1 MKRLRRAKR
10 PRKRYSSCIERISR
24 SYVELGDGLNVAGGG
39 IRHGSVVEV
48 GDLETNQHA
57 SITVYHQPK
66 EVLVD
71 NSEDGYLILNRE
83 AVETIRKTKEEEQGG
98 DANDLEENDG
108 GREESGDS
116 DCIEEES
123 GDSDCIEEESGDS
136 DCIEEESEDDCV
148 EVLDPRES
156 QKRERESDGETDKR
170 VEICFLVFFYT
181 FLSMSQDFENLKRI
195 VLERRSVRMFNKQ
208 PLPEGVL
215 ETILGYSLVYSPF
228 CTYLLENSN
237 FPQPSALSYY
247 CCP

>member
-1 MKRLRRAKR
+1 M
-10 PRKRYSSCIERISR
+10 
-24 SYVELGDGLNVAGGG
+24 GDGLNVAGGG

-83 AVETIRKTKEEEQGG
+83 AVETIRKTKEEEQGD
-98 DANDLEENDG
+98 DANDQEENDG

-156 QKRERESDGETDKR
+156 QKRGRESDGETDKR
-170 VEICFLVFFYT
+170 VEICFLVFSIH
-181 FLSMSQDFENLKRI
+181 FLACPKTLRI
-195 VLERRSVRMFNKQ
+195 
-208 PLPEGVL
+208 
-215 ETILGYSLVYSPF
+215 
-228 CTYLLENSN
+228 
-237 FPQPSALSYY
+237 
-247 CCP
+247 

>member
-1 MKRLRRAKR
+1 M
-10 PRKRYSSCIERISR
+10 
-24 SYVELGDGLNVAGGG
+24 GDGLNVAGGG

-123 GDSDCIEEESGDS
+123 
-136 DCIEEESEDDCV
+136 EDDCV

-170 VEICFLVFFYT
+170 VEICFLVFSIH
-181 FLSMSQDFENLKRI
+181 FLACPKTLRI
-195 VLERRSVRMFNKQ
+195 
-208 PLPEGVL
+208 
-215 ETILGYSLVYSPF
+215 
-228 CTYLLENSN
+228 
-237 FPQPSALSYY
+237 
-247 CCP
+247 

>member
-123 GDSDCIEEESGDS
+123 GDSDCIEEES
-136 DCIEEESEDDCV
+136 EDDCV

>member
-123 GDSDCIEEESGDS
+123 GDSDCIEK
-136 DCIEEESEDDCV
+136 ESEDDCV

>member
-83 AVETIRKTKEEEQGG
+83 AVETIRKTKEEEQGD
-98 DANDLEENDG
+98 DANDQEENDG
-108 GREESGDS
+108 GR
-116 DCIEEES
+116 
-123 GDSDCIEEESGDS
+123 EESGDS

-156 QKRERESDGETDKR
+156 QKRGRESDGETDKR
-170 VEICFLVFFYT
+170 VEICFLVFSIH
-181 FLSMSQDFENLKRI
+181 FLACPKTLRI
-195 VLERRSVRMFNKQ
+195 
-208 PLPEGVL
+208 
-215 ETILGYSLVYSPF
+215 
-228 CTYLLENSN
+228 
-237 FPQPSALSYY
+237 
-247 CCP
+247 

>member
-66 EVLVD
+66 EALVD

-116 DCIEEES
+116 DCIEEKS

-156 QKRERESDGETDKR
+156 QKRERGSGGETDKR
-170 VEICFLVFFYT
+170 VEICFLVFSIH
-181 FLSMSQDFENLKRI
+181 FLACPKTLRI
-195 VLERRSVRMFNKQ
+195 
-208 PLPEGVL
+208 
-215 ETILGYSLVYSPF
+215 
-228 CTYLLENSN
+228 
-237 FPQPSALSYY
+237 
-247 CCP
+247 

>member
-123 GDSDCIEEESGDS
+123 GDSDCIEEES
-136 DCIEEESEDDCV
+136 EDDCV

-170 VEICFLVFFYT
+170 DEICFLVFFYT

>member
-83 AVETIRKTKEEEQGG
+83 AVETIRKTKEEEQGD
-98 DANDLEENDG
+98 DANGQEENDG

-116 DCIEEES
+116 DCIEK
-123 GDSDCIEEESGDS
+123 
-136 DCIEEESEDDCV
+136 ESEDDCV

-170 VEICFLVFFYT
+170 VEICFLVFSIH
-181 FLSMSQDFENLKRI
+181 FLACPKTLRI
-195 VLERRSVRMFNKQ
+195 
-208 PLPEGVL
+208 
-215 ETILGYSLVYSPF
+215 
-228 CTYLLENSN
+228 
-237 FPQPSALSYY
+237 
-247 CCP
+247 

>member
-1 MKRLRRAKR
+1 M
-10 PRKRYSSCIERISR
+10 
-24 SYVELGDGLNVAGGG
+24 GDGLNVAGGG

-57 SITVYHQPK
+57 SITVYHHPK

-83 AVETIRKTKEEEQGG
+83 AVETIRKTREEEQGD
-98 DANDLEENDG
+98 DANGQEENDG

-123 GDSDCIEEESGDS
+123 GDSDCIEK
-136 DCIEEESEDDCV
+136 ESEDDCV

>member
-116 DCIEEES
+116 DCIEEKNGDSDCIEEESGDSDCIEEESGDSDCIEEESGDSDCIEEES

-170 VEICFLVFFYT
+170 VEICFLVFSIH
-181 FLSMSQDFENLKRI
+181 FLACPKTLRI
-195 VLERRSVRMFNKQ
+195 
-208 PLPEGVL
+208 
-215 ETILGYSLVYSPF
+215 
-228 CTYLLENSN
+228 
-237 FPQPSALSYY
+237 
-247 CCP
+247 